1 LNNITKFDKTNN
13 GTWIIFL
20 FNKIHA
26 IMFDQGILMTE
37 FLWKVKKVT
46 TQLVQ
51 IKEHVLET
59 KMLQIMFNAL
69 LESYKKFIQSTRG

>member
-1 LNNITKFDKTNN
+1 
-13 GTWIIFL
+13 
-20 FNKIHA
+20 
-26 IMFDQGILMTE
+26 MFDQGILMTE